1 MAQAFAGVR
10 IVDFS
15 QVLAG
20 PFCTEQLGL
29 LGADVIKIEQ
39 PGQGDQSRQL
49 MRGEAETRAN
59 ISAAYLAVNAGK
71 RSITLDLKHARAAE
85 IVHRLVAGADVV
97 VQNFKGGVIDRLGFG
112 YAALSAIK
120 PDLVYCSISGYG
132 QQGPKSGDAA
142 YDGAIQAAS
151 GMMSVTGHPDT
162 GPVRAGFM
170 AVDMSTGM
178 TAAFAVAAALFRRE
192 RTGLGQHLD
201 VAMFDTA
208 LTWQAMGVSQV
219 LNAGRT
225 HKLLGNTSPT
235 RQPTANVFP
244 TADGHMQ
251 ISVILQRQVVKLCE
265 VLGLDGAIEDP
276 RFATEEARIENAEAM
291 RALMIEALA
300 RETAETWRGRFA
312 EAGLPCA
319 PVNTIEQ
326 AVAQEQ
332 LAHRPA
338 ALMRFAGIEGVYD
351 SITVPAAGFMAD
363 SDGPA
368 TELAPPPLGAHT
380 DEVLGEVGYDEAAIA
395 GLRAEGA
402 V

>member
-1 MAQAFAGVR
+1 MAQAFDGVR

-39 PGQGDQSRQL
+39 PGAGDQSRQL
-49 MRGEAETRAN
+49 MRNEAEIDAN
-59 ISAAYLAVNAGK
+59 ISAAYLSVNIGK
-71 RSITLDLKHARAAE
+71 RSITLDLKHPRAAE
-85 IVHRLVAGADVV
+85 VVHRLVADADVV

-112 YAALSAIK
+112 YDALKAIK

-132 QQGPKSGDAA
+132 QSGPKARDAA

-151 GMMSVTGHPDT
+151 GMMSVTGHPET

-192 RTGLGQHLD
+192 RTGMGQHLD

-208 LTWQAMGVSQV
+208 LTWQAIGISQV
-219 LNAGRT
+219 LNTDRRPV
-225 HKLLGNTSPT
+225 LIGNTSPT

-244 TADGHMQ
+244 TADGHIQ
-251 ISVILQRQVVKLCE
+251 ISVILQRQVEKLCA
-265 VLGLDGAIEDP
+265 VLGLPHLMQDP
-276 RFATEEARIENAEAM
+276 RFATEADRIENNEAM
-291 RALMIEALA
+291 RVLMVEVLQ
-300 RETAETWRGRFA
+300 RESAETWRTRFA

-319 PVNTIEQ
+319 PVNTLEQ
-326 AVAQEQ
+326 AVVQEQ
-332 LAHRPA
+332 LDHRPA
-338 ALMRFAGIEGVYD
+338 ALMRFEGIDGVYD
-351 SITVPAAGFMAD
+351 SITVPAAGFSAD
-363 SDGPA
+363 VDGPGSD
-368 TELAPPPLGAHT
+368 LPPPLLGVHT
-380 DEVLGEVGYDEAAIA
+380 DSVLAELGYEEAEIA
-395 GLRAEGA
+395 AMRADG
-402 V
+402 VL